1 MVGDYTSKMLKLLVF
16 IFDGTLEPVFAVQI
30 QNDTTLIKAM
40 VALRE
45 IRLYHKR
52 KKWFIRTHLQQR
64 RVIVAEMVIG
74 SLPEIRMW
82 FGHNLN
88 SLLRDRAAFRLPCPF
103 QVVYIKFHFHSSK
116 SIGLVVFT
124 APPHAFLRW
133 NHARTHGI
141 DCHGFDMSY
150 RGRLPLLWM
159 MLLLMICSGASE
171 ATMAQWAS
179 AFTESA
185 LGVSKTVGDL
195 AGPCLFA
202 AFMGISRIL
211 YGKMSEKLNLTK
223 TMLLSGLLCVACYL
237 LAALSPLPVFGLA
250 GCALCGFSVGI
261 MWPGAFS
268 MAAKF
273 LRGGGTALFALLALA
288 GDLGCSAGPSLVGF
302 VSGALG
308 DELRLG
314 ILAGTVFPLLLLV
327 GLFACQ
333 RMMAKKV

>member
-1 MVGDYTSKMLKLLVF
+1 MVGDYASKMLKLLVF

-52 KKWFIRTHLQQR
+52 KKWFIRAHLQQR

-82 FGHNLN
+82 FGRNLN
-88 SLLRDRAAFRLPCPF
+88 SLLRDRAGFRLPCPF

-150 RGRLPLLWM
+150 RGRLP
-159 MLLLMICSGASE
+159 
-171 ATMAQWAS
+171 AQRFVPPEPSVRVHRVHVGCPSSRWLK
-179 AFTESA
+179 TESP
-185 LGVSKTVGDL
+185 LQ
-195 AGPCLFA
+195 
-202 AFMGISRIL
+202 GIFPAR
-211 YGKMSEKLNLTK
+211 
-223 TMLLSGLLCVACYL
+223 
-237 LAALSPLPVFGLA
+237 
-250 GCALCGFSVGI
+250 
-261 MWPGAFS
+261 S
-268 MAAKF
+268 MAEQQQ
-273 LRGGGTALFALLALA
+273 GTR
-288 GDLGCSAGPSLVGF
+288 SASPVTMEVPSTPR
-302 VSGALG
+302 AP
-308 DELRLG
+308 EK
-314 ILAGTVFPLLLLV
+314 
-327 GLFACQ
+327 GLSA
-333 RMMAKKV
+333 A

>member
-1 MVGDYTSKMLKLLVF
+1 MVGDYASKMLKLLVF

-150 RGRLPLLWM
+150 RGRLPAQRFVPPEPSVRVHRVHVGWPSFTMVENGIAAAGNLPGP
-159 MLLLMICSGASE
+159 INGRT
-171 ATMAQWAS
+171 ATGDA
-179 AFTESA
+179 
-185 LGVSKTVGDL
+185 VSV
-195 AGPCLFA
+195 PCD
-202 AFMGISRIL
+202 
-211 YGKMSEKLNLTK
+211 N
-223 TMLLSGLLCVACYL
+223 
-237 LAALSPLPVFGLA
+237 
-250 GCALCGFSVGI
+250 
-261 MWPGAFS
+261 
-268 MAAKF
+268 
-273 LRGGGTALFALLALA
+273 GGTVH
-288 GDLGCSAGPSLVGF
+288 PS
-302 VSGALG
+302 
-308 DELRLG
+308 R
-314 ILAGTVFPLLLLV
+314 P
-327 GLFACQ
+327 
-333 RMMAKKV
+333 